1 MRGLIGKKI
10 GMTQIFNDGGQ
21 AIPVTVVEGGPCVVT
36 QVKTDASDG
45 YDAIQVGYGERKN
58 KHSNKALNGHF
69 QKAKTDVKR
78 VLAEFV
84 PVPDYEYKTGQEFG
98 VSLFKEG
105 EYVDVAGTT
114 KGKGFSGVM
123 KRHGFKGGPKTH
135 GQREHPRSAGS
146 IGQASDPSRVFKG
159 MKMAGQYGN
168 KRMTVRNLE
177 VISVDSEKNQ
187 ILLKG
192 AVPGAKYEVK
202 SNQSRWWKRL
212 DCYSGRFRFW
222 NQTQ

>member
-10 GMTQIFNDGGQ
+10 GMTQVYNEIGQ
-21 AIPVTVVEGGPCVVT
+21 AIPVTVVEAGPCVVT
-36 QVKTDASDG
+36 QVKSQANDG
-45 YDAIQVGYGERKN
+45 YDAIQVGFGERKA

-69 QKAKTDVKR
+69 EKAGTDTKR
-78 VLAEFV
+78 FLAEFV
-84 PVPDYEYKTGQEFG
+84 PVPDYDYKTGQQFG
-98 VSLFKEG
+98 ASLFREG
-105 EYVDVAGTT
+105 EFVDVAGTT
-114 KGKGFSGVM
+114 KGRGFSGVM
-123 KRHGFKGGPKTH
+123 KRHGFAGGPKTH

-177 VISVDSEKNQ
+177 VVSVDKDKNQ

-192 AVPGAKYEVK
+192 AVPGAKNGIIYITK
-202 SNQSRWWKRL
+202 
-212 DCYSGRFRFW
+212 
-222 NQTQ
+222 

>member
-10 GMTQIFNDGGQ
+10 EMTQVFKDGGQ
-21 AIPVTVVEGGPCVVT
+21 AVPVTVVEAGPCVVT
-36 QVKTDASDG
+36 QVKTQTKDG
-45 YDAIQVGYGERKN
+45 YDAVQVGFGERKA
-58 KHSNKALNGHF
+58 KHSNKALDGHF
-69 QKAKTDVKR
+69 TKAGTDAKR
-78 VLAEFV
+78 FLAEFV
-84 PVPDYEYKTGQEFG
+84 PVPDYDYQTGQRFG

-114 KGKGFSGVM
+114 KGHGFSGVM
-123 KRHGFKGGPKTH
+123 KRHGFGGGPKTH

-177 VISVDSEKNQ
+177 VVSIDKEKNQ

-192 AVPGAKYEVK
+192 AIPGAKNGIIYITK
-202 SNQSRWWKRL
+202 
-212 DCYSGRFRFW
+212 
-222 NQTQ
+222 

>member
-21 AIPVTVVEGGPCVVT
+21 SIPVTVVEGGPCVVI
-36 QVKTDASDG
+36 QVKTHASDG
-45 YDAIQVGYGERKN
+45 YDAIQVGYGERKV

-69 QKAKTDVKR
+69 EKAKTDVKR

-84 PVPDYEYKTGQEFG
+84 PVPDYEYKMGQEFG
-98 VSLFKEG
+98 VSLFIEG

-177 VISVDSEKNQ
+177 VVSVDSEKNQ

-192 AVPGAKYEVK
+192 AVPGAKNGIIFITK
-202 SNQSRWWKRL
+202 
-212 DCYSGRFRFW
+212 
-222 NQTQ
+222 

>member
-36 QVKTDASDG
+36 QVKTHASDG
-45 YDAIQVGYGERKN
+45 YDAIQVGYGERKV

-69 QKAKTDVKR
+69 EKAKTDVKR

-84 PVPDYEYKTGQEFG
+84 PVPDYEYKMGQEFG

-146 IGQASDPSRVFKG
+146 IGQASDPSSVFKG

-177 VISVDSEKNQ
+177 VVSVDSEKNQ

-192 AVPGAKYEVK
+192 AVPGAKNGIIFITK
-202 SNQSRWWKRL
+202 
-212 DCYSGRFRFW
+212 
-222 NQTQ
+222 

>member
-21 AIPVTVVEGGPCVVT
+21 SIPVTVIEGGPCVVT

-69 QKAKTDVKR
+69 EKAKTDVKR

-192 AVPGAKYEVK
+192 AVPGAKNGIIFITK
-202 SNQSRWWKRL
+202 
-212 DCYSGRFRFW
+212 
-222 NQTQ
+222 

>member
-21 AIPVTVVEGGPCVVT
+21 SIPVTVVEGGPCVVT
-36 QVKTDASDG
+36 QVKTHASDG
-45 YDAIQVGYGERKN
+45 YDAIQVGYGERKI

-69 QKAKTDVKR
+69 EKAKTDVRR

-84 PVPDYEYKTGQEFG
+84 PVPDYEYKMGQEFG

-105 EYVDVAGTT
+105 ECVDVAGTT

-168 KRMTVRNLE
+168 KQMTVRNLE
-177 VISVDSEKNQ
+177 VVSVDSDKNQ

-192 AVPGAKYEVK
+192 AVPGAKNGIIFITK
-202 SNQSRWWKRL
+202 
-212 DCYSGRFRFW
+212 
-222 NQTQ
+222 